1 MAARHWQRH
10 LRPLLCMRYRIGIC
24 RGAYS
29 EELTA
34 AWEEWDRGNGSEN
47 DHPQIFLDDQVP
59 IASGSNA
66 ARLTPGKDAEHEKG
80 ASIPTASNLESGT
93 ANRPCPLK

>member
-24 RGAYS
+24 GGAYS

-47 DHPQIFLDDQVP
+47 DHPQIFQDDQVP
-59 IASGSNA
+59 LASECKAALLKLGKNA
-66 ARLTPGKDAEHEKG
+66 EPEKDAF
-80 ASIPTASNLESGT
+80 L
-93 ANRPCPLK
+93 